1 MSVCLNLEI
10 SVTLTLTVAKW
21 FFSLTQNETLENL
34 MDGFLFD
41 FKTNHSLSVDFS
53 ETTLQ
58 E

>member
-34 MDGFLFD
+34 MDGFLFY
-41 FKTNHSLSVDFS
+41 FKTNHSSSVDFS